1 MIIDFLGDSI
11 TAGAGAQ
18 KVENMFSY
26 LLCKKLGAK
35 ENNYGVGGTRIARQR
50 LPSKDPGE
58 DEDYQKRAPLMD
70 KNADLVIVFGGT
82 NDYGHGDAPLGKLGD
97 KDPYTFYGAV
107 ENLIEELLG
116 MYPVQKILFVQPL
129 LRYDEDNLYG
139 ERKTAPAY
147 PLSAYRKAIAEVC
160 KKHQIRLADFTH
172 EFPCSTS
179 PKGDQYHIDGLHPNV
194 PGHALLADVF
204 YRYIQENHLLS

>member
-50 LPSKDPGE
+50 VSSKDPGE

-97 KDPYTFYGAV
+97 KDPYTFYGA
-107 ENLIEELLG
+107 LALLCES
-116 MYPVQKILFVQPL
+116 L
-129 LRYDEDNLYG
+129 LR
-139 ERKTAPAY
+139 R
-147 PLSAYRKAIAEVC
+147 YRPE
-160 KKHQIRLADFTH
+160 QLAFT
-172 EFPCSTS
+172 
-179 PKGDQYHIDGLHPNV
+179 
-194 PGHALLADVF
+194 
-204 YRYIQENHLLS
+204 